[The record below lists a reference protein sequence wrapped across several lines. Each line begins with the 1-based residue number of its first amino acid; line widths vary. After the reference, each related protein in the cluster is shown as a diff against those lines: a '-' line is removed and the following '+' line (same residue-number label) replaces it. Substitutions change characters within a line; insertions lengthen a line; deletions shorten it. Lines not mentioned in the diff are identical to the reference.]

1 MGLLSRGRLAPACYR
16 HSVLSLLALALVSQ
30 PDLPGSFANTSATNV
45 SVTLAAAT
53 VTVDL
58 YWPTDPGPFPAIV
71 LGHGFAR
78 SAAVNAG
85 WGAHLASHGF
95 VVAVPTFPTPVSPN
109 HVLNGQIMRQLLAW
123 MRTAPAPIGARADA
137 SRGAYVG
144 HSAGGLAAFLAA
156 AADPSITALVGL
168 DPVDAN
174 DVGAMAAPMIA
185 APTLVLAARPQA
197 CNAQGS
203 AGALYGALAVPSRWF
218 LRVTNATHC
227 DAEDPSNALCG
238 LGCMGQDAMRRAFF
252 RRYATAH
259 LLGVFRCQEVAYL
272 PGGSAL
278 AADLSASSVGELAGP
293 GPGGCG
299 GADAGV
305 AVDATAPDLGVA
317 DDAGPSDAGLSDVG
331 SDQDLGTILD
341 AAPVDGGAPV
351 DADLQDSGLEPVD
364 AGASAIDASA
374 DVDAAAGTDSAVP
387 ADAAVGDDAKTRD
400 AASAEPP
407 ARDSGC
413 GCATTERPAPG
424 ALVLAGALL
433 LAGWRRRL
441 R

>member
-1 MGLLSRGRLAPACYR
+1 
-16 HSVLSLLALALVSQ
+16 VLSLLALALVAQ
-30 PDLPGSFANTSATNV
+30 PDMPGAFANTSATNV

-78 SAAVNAG
+78 NAAVNAG

-95 VVAVPTFPTPVSPN
+95 VVAVPNFPTPVSPN

-123 MRTAPAPIGARADA
+123 MRTSPTPIGARADPIH
-137 SRGAYVG
+137 GAYVG

-156 AADPSITALVGL
+156 AADQSITTLVGL

-174 DVGAMAAPMIA
+174 DVGAQAAPMIT

-203 AGALYGALAVPSRWF
+203 ASALYGALQVSARWF

-227 DAEDPSNALCG
+227 DAEDPSNGLCG
-238 LGCMGQDAMRRAFF
+238 IGCMGQDAMRRVFF

-259 LLGVFRCQEVAYL
+259 LLGVFRCQAAANL

-278 AADLSASSVGELAGP
+278 QADLTATNVGELAGP
-293 GPGGCG
+293 GPGTCAGT
-299 GADAGV
+299 DAGTLP
-305 AVDATAPDLGVA
+305 DATVPDLGVIL
-317 DDAGPSDAGLSDVG
+317 DAGQRDAAATDLGT
-331 SDQDLGTILD
+331 DQDLGTSLD
-341 AAPVDGGAPV
+341 ATPADGGELVDGGT
-351 DADLQDSGLEPVD
+351 LDSGVEPTDTGMSAGD
-364 AGASAIDASA
+364 ASSAGDAQGASDGGASA
-374 DVDAAAGTDSAVP
+374 DAAAGSDAGSSA
-387 ADAAVGDDAKTRD
+387 RD
-400 AASAEPP
+400 GASGEPP
-407 ARDSGC
+407 DRSSGC
-413 GCATTERPAPG
+413 GCGTSDRPASG
-424 ALVLAGALL
+424 ALALAAGLL
-433 LAGWRRRL
+433 LAGLGRRRT

>member
-1 MGLLSRGRLAPACYR
+1 M
-16 HSVLSLLALALVSQ
+16 LSLLALALVSQ
-30 PDLPGSFANTSATNV
+30 PDMPGSFANTSATSV

-95 VVAVPTFPTPVSPN
+95 VVAVPNFPTPVSPN

-123 MRTAPAPIGARADA
+123 MRTSPAPIGARADPL
-137 SRGAYVG
+137 RGAYVG

-156 AADPSITALVGL
+156 AADPNITALVGL

-174 DVGAMAAPMIA
+174 DVGATAAPMIA

-203 AGALYGALAVPSRWF
+203 ASALYGALQVSARWF
-218 LRVTNATHC
+218 LRVTDATHC
-227 DAEDPSNALCG
+227 DAEDPSNGLCG

-259 LLGVFRCQEVAYL
+259 LLGVFRCQEATYW

-278 AADLSASSVGELAGP
+278 AADLTASDVGELAGP
-293 GPGGCG
+293 GPGACA
-299 GADAGV
+299 GADAGI
-305 AVDATAPDLGVA
+305 AVDATLPDLGVTP
-317 DDAGPSDAGLSDVG
+317 DAGLSDAGLSDLG
-331 SDQDLGTILD
+331 NDQDLGTSPD
-341 AAPVDGGAPV
+341 AAPVDGGV
-351 DADLQDSGLEPVD
+351 LVD
-364 AGASAIDASA
+364 AGLLDTGVEPADVGASGTDASDPADAQPSTDGSSSADAATGSDASA
-374 DVDAAAGTDSAVP
+374 RDGAAG
-387 ADAAVGDDAKTRD
+387 
-400 AASAEPP
+400 EPP

-413 GCATTERPAPG
+413 GCASGARSGSSG
-424 ALVLAGALL
+424 ALALGCALL
-433 LAGWRRRL
+433 LLGWRRRRL